1 MSHCKVPR
9 CPSSA
14 VALGL
19 CQKHY
24 GRYRRHGTTELLRP
38 VKKIQF
44 KNYGAQLLYAAERG
58 NRLALAR
65 KIGLKHNEL
74 SHYVYGRRIPSFE
87 RAYVLEEKAG
97 VSMMAWKSKPVSA
110 KALARS

>member
-1 MSHCKVPR
+1 MSHCKIPR
-9 CPSSA
+9 CPAPA

-44 KNYGAQLLYAAERG
+44 KNYGAQLLYAAEQG

-65 KIGLKHNEL
+65 KIGLKHT
-74 SHYVYGRRIPSFE
+74 SCRTTCTAGASRRSSAPMCWSSG
-87 RAYVLEEKAG
+87 RAY
-97 VSMMAWKSKPVSA
+97 
-110 KALARS
+110 R